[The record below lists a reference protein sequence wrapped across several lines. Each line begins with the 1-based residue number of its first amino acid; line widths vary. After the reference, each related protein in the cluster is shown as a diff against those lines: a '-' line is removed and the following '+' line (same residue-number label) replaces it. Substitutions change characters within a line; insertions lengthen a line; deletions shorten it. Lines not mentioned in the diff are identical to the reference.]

1 MQCSLR
7 KAIRDTR
14 RRTCEYV
21 WAIGATE
28 MTTETTVYIGILAV
42 CLIASGFFS
51 GSETALI
58 GISRERVHQ
67 LAGLGPRG
75 QRLEQLVSDP
85 ERMLSTLL
93 VANNAVNVLSAS
105 VATILFV
112 SLIGETWGPWVATAF
127 MTALLLVF
135 GEITPK
141 TIAARYPEEFSLR
154 VAGTIWKLSIVLAPI
169 ASFFSG
175 ITKVLLRLL
184 RIDSGNGAD
193 SVTEDDIRALAELGL
208 RGGHIEDAEREII
221 DAVFNLADRSVRDVM
236 TPRLD
241 IVTLSLPLSATEIR
255 KAVAQTGHSRFPVA
269 PGDLDE
275 LTGIVHVKDL
285 LQHPDGDT
293 DRDLSSLI
301 RPPAYVPETMSILDT
316 LEDMRARRNGMAVVV
331 DEHGGV
337 EGIVTIKD
345 LVSELVGELQDE
357 YDDGEPTA
365 MPVSAGQWIVDGRL
379 DLEDLA
385 ETIERELP
393 EGPYSTVGGF
403 IMALFEK
410 VPDEGD
416 QVTADGMQY
425 TVLSMDRQRVDSIRV
440 ESSS

>member
-1 MQCSLR
+1 
-7 KAIRDTR
+7 
-14 RRTCEYV
+14 
-21 WAIGATE
+21 
-28 MTTETTVYIGILAV
+28 MTTETFIYLGILAV
-42 CLIASGFFS
+42 CTVASGFFS

-67 LAGLGPRG
+67 LASLGPRG
-75 QRLEQLVSDP
+75 QRLEQLVSHP

-93 VANNAVNVLSAS
+93 VANNTVNVLSAS

-112 SLIGETWGPWVATAF
+112 SLVGATWGPWVATAF
-127 MTALLLVF
+127 MTAVLLIF

-154 VAGTIWKLSIVLAPI
+154 VAGTIWNLSIVLAPI
-169 ASFFSG
+169 ASFFSA
-175 ITKVLLRLL
+175 ITKGILKMLG
-184 RIDSGNGAD
+184 IDPDGGA
-193 SVTEDDIRALAELGL
+193 STVTEDDIRALAELGH

-236 TPRLD
+236 TPRLE
-241 IVTLSLPLSATEIR
+241 IITLPLPLSGTTLR
-255 KAVAQTGHSRFPVA
+255 QAVADTGHSRFPVS
-269 PGDLDE
+269 PEDLDE

-285 LQHPDGDT
+285 LQHPGTEEGD
-293 DRDLSSLI
+293 LNSLI
-301 RPPAYVPETMSILDT
+301 KPPIYVPETMSILNT
-316 LEDMRARRNGMAVVV
+316 LQDMRARRYGMAVVV

-357 YDDGEPTA
+357 YDSREPVA
-365 MPVSAGQWIVDGRL
+365 LAIRSGQWVVDGRL
-379 DLEDLA
+379 DIEDLA
-385 ETIERELP
+385 ETIQRNLP
-393 EGPYSTVGGF
+393 DGPYSTVGGF

-416 QVTADGMQY
+416 QVTEDGVRY

-440 ESSS
+440 ERIS

>member
-1 MQCSLR
+1 
-7 KAIRDTR
+7 
-14 RRTCEYV
+14 
-21 WAIGATE
+21 
-28 MTTETTVYIGILAV
+28 MTTETAAYIGILAV
-42 CLIASGFFS
+42 CTALSGFFS

-58 GISRERVHQ
+58 GISREQVHQ
-67 LAGLGPRG
+67 LAALGPRG
-75 QRLEQLVSDP
+75 RRLEQLVSDP
-85 ERMLSTLL
+85 GRMLSTLL
-93 VANNAVNVLSAS
+93 VANNTVNVLSAT

-112 SLIGETWGPWVATAF
+112 SLIGETWGPWVSTGF

-141 TIAARYPEEFSLR
+141 TIAARYPEAFSLR
-154 VAGTIWKLSIVLAPI
+154 VAGPIWKLSIVLAPI
-169 ASFFSG
+169 ASFFSAITRVILKMFG
-175 ITKVLLRLL
+175 INPDDGV
-184 RIDSGNGAD
+184 S
-193 SVTEDDIRALAELGL
+193 SVTEDDIRALTELGH

-221 DAVFNLADRSVRDVM
+221 DAVFNLANRSVRDVM

-241 IVTLSLPLSATEIR
+241 IVALSLPLSAPGIR
-255 KAVAQTGHSRFPVA
+255 QAVAETGHSRFPVS

-285 LQHPDGDT
+285 LQHPDDHAEK
-293 DRDLSSLI
+293 DLNSLI

-357 YDDGEPTA
+357 YDSGEPA
-365 MPVSAGQWIVDGRL
+365 AVAISAGQWVVDGRL
-379 DLEDLA
+379 DIEDLA
-385 ETIERELP
+385 ETTGHDLP
-393 EGPYSTVGGF
+393 DGPYSTVGGF

-416 QVTADGMQY
+416 QVSADGMQY

-440 ESSS
+440 VSIS

>member
-1 MQCSLR
+1 
-7 KAIRDTR
+7 
-14 RRTCEYV
+14 
-21 WAIGATE
+21 
-28 MTTETTVYIGILAV
+28 MTTETFIYLGILAACTV
-42 CLIASGFFS
+42 ASGFFS

-67 LAGLGPRG
+67 LASLGHRG

-93 VANNAVNVLSAS
+93 VANNAVNVLSAT

-112 SLIGETWGPWVATAF
+112 SLIGETWGPWVSTGV
-127 MTALLLVF
+127 MTAVLLIF

-154 VAGTIWKLSIVLAPI
+154 VAGTIWNLSIILAPI
-169 ASFFSG
+169 ASFFSA
-175 ITKVLLRLL
+175 ITKGILKMLG
-184 RIDSGNGAD
+184 INSNGD
-193 SVTEDDIRALAELGL
+193 GSTVTEDDIRALAELGH

-236 TPRLD
+236 TPRLE
-241 IVTLSLPLSATEIR
+241 IVTLPLPLSGATLR
-255 KAVAQTGHSRFPVA
+255 QAVADTGHSRFPVS
-269 PGDLDE
+269 PEDLDE

-285 LQHPDGDT
+285 LQHPESDEGD
-293 DRDLSSLI
+293 LNSLI
-301 RPPAYVPETMSILDT
+301 RPPIYVPETMSILNT
-316 LEDMRARRNGMAVVV
+316 LQDMRSRRYGMAVVV

-337 EGIVTIKD
+337 EGIVTVKD

-357 YDDGEPTA
+357 YDSREPVA
-365 MPVSAGQWIVDGRL
+365 LVIRSGQWVVDGRL
-379 DLEDLA
+379 DIDDLA
-385 ETIERELP
+385 ETIQSDLP
-393 EGPYSTVGGF
+393 DGPYSTVGGF

-416 QVTADGMQY
+416 QVTEDGFQY

-440 ESSS
+440 ERIS

>member
-1 MQCSLR
+1 
-7 KAIRDTR
+7 
-14 RRTCEYV
+14 
-21 WAIGATE
+21 
-28 MTTETTVYIGILAV
+28 MTTETFVYIGILAV
-42 CLIASGFFS
+42 CTVLSGFFS

-67 LAGLGPRG
+67 LATLGPRG
-75 QRLEQLVSDP
+75 RRLEQLVSDP
-85 ERMLSTLL
+85 GRMLSTLL
-93 VANNAVNVLSAS
+93 VANNAVNVLSAT

-112 SLIGETWGPWVATAF
+112 SLIGTTWGPWVSTGF

-154 VAGTIWKLSIVLAPI
+154 VAGPIWKLSIVLAPV

-175 ITKVLLRLL
+175 ITKVILKMLG
-184 RIDSGNGAD
+184 IGTDNDAA
-193 SVTEDDIRALAELGL
+193 SVTEDDIRALAELGH

-241 IVTLSLPLSATEIR
+241 IVTLALPLSTTEIR
-255 KAVAQTGHSRFPVA
+255 KAVAETGHSRFPVS
-269 PGDLDE
+269 PEDLDE

-285 LQHPDGDT
+285 LQHPDNEDV
-293 DRDLSSLI
+293 DFSSLI

-357 YDDGEPTA
+357 YDSGEPTA
-365 MPVSAGQWIVDGRL
+365 VPVGSGQWVVDGRL
-379 DLEDLA
+379 DIEDLS

-410 VPDEGD
+410 VPHEGD
-416 QVTADGMQY
+416 QVTAQGMRY

-440 ESSS
+440 ERTS

>member
-1 MQCSLR
+1 
-7 KAIRDTR
+7 
-14 RRTCEYV
+14 
-21 WAIGATE
+21 
-28 MTTETTVYIGILAV
+28 MTTQTAIYISILAV
-42 CLIASGFFS
+42 CTVLSGFFS

-67 LAGLGPRG
+67 LAALGPRG
-75 QRLEQLVSDP
+75 RRLEQLVSDP
-85 ERMLSTLL
+85 GRMLSTLL
-93 VANNAVNVLSAS
+93 VANNAVNVLSAT

-112 SLIGETWGPWVATAF
+112 SLIGATWGPWVSTGV
-127 MTALLLVF
+127 MTAVLLIF

-154 VAGTIWKLSIVLAPI
+154 VAGPIWKLSIVLAPI
-169 ASFFSG
+169 ASFFSA
-175 ITKVLLRLL
+175 ITKGILKMLG
-184 RIDSGNGAD
+184 INSDNGVS
-193 SVTEDDIRALAELGL
+193 SVTEDDIKALAELGH

-241 IVTLSLPLSATEIR
+241 IVTLSLPLSAAAIR
-255 KAVAQTGHSRFPVA
+255 QAVSETGHSRFLVS

-275 LTGIVHVKDL
+275 VTGVVHVKDL
-285 LQHPDGDT
+285 LQHPDEE
-293 DRDLSSLI
+293 RDLNNLI

-316 LEDMRARRNGMAVVV
+316 LEDMRARRNGIAVVV

-357 YDDGEPTA
+357 YDSGEPA
-365 MPVSAGQWIVDGRL
+365 AVAISADQWVVDGRL
-379 DLEDLA
+379 DIDDLA
-385 ETIERELP
+385 ETIGHDLP

-416 QVTADGMQY
+416 QVTADDVRY

-440 ESSS
+440 ESHN